1 MTNLQVF
8 FVSMSPIRE
17 KRKEKAHL
25 LVDKPLE
32 HIVPQEYF
40 FCLHWE
46 ENLESLPEKGILGQK
61 LKNSPKWASTSCL
74 FFPKINQ
81 QLI

>member
-46 ENLESLPEKGILGQK
+46 ENHKQAECSPLLA
-61 LKNSPKWASTSCL
+61 LKSAL
-74 FFPKINQ
+74 
-81 QLI
+81 